1 MPETK
6 NLYRK
11 TDTAIIKI
19 VFWSGGGCDM
29 KRIYKK
35 LLAASAPDGPNRKK
49 SQYVNSSVTG
59 GY

>member
-1 MPETK
+1 
-6 NLYRK
+6 
-11 TDTAIIKI
+11 
-19 VFWSGGGCDM
+19 M